1 MRVIYNSDFRKPLF
15 LSVPNTLV
23 LAHWAELRPVYT
35 LPRHHQVQD
44 PLYGYLMSLQEKQ
57 VPTRSSFYP
66 KVASRATA
74 KGLSCHTRGTRTDL
88 QKKINISFIDKYY
101 IAMYKIHL

>member
-1 MRVIYNSDFRKPLF
+1 MLYNSDFRKPLF
-15 LSVPNTLV
+15 LSAPNTLIS
-23 LAHWAELRPVYT
+23 AHWTELRLVYT

-44 PLYGYLMSLQEKQ
+44 HFYGYLMSLQEKQ

-74 KGLSCHTRGTRTDL
+74 TGLSCHTRGTRTDL
-88 QKKINISFIDKYY
+88 QKK
-101 IAMYKIHL
+101 